1 MACEPGKEHSHITSV
16 RQAATC
22 PNIPRV
28 LKDPAHIS
36 GVQRAARQTAAKP
49 PASIMYAARAL
60 ARRAAQTPALRTA
73 SARAATTRVAPQ
85 RSFVSKISR
94 YEGMSDYMSLQQ
106 MQLIRDRLSADACG
120 VGTVVSSDTF
130 FYMCKRAAADLGVTD
145 DALKKLISKIDENG
159 DDQIQFAECR
169 AVRKSTGGPRRW
181 RGVSHFS
188 SLPHRFQDFI
198 TSREA
203 KQPGTLMDPAKVC
216 AIRERLKDDK
226 VGVGSEVSIDT
237 FFMMVRYTCSDLGVT
252 DAEILDLIDKIDVNG
267 AVAASV
273 QPLRR
278 RAGGVAHPTHR
289 SIYAQATA

>member
-1 MACEPGKEHSHITSV
+1 MF
-16 RQAATC
+16 
-22 PNIPRV
+22 
-28 LKDPAHIS
+28 
-36 GVQRAARQTAAKP
+36 
-49 PASIMYAARAL
+49 AARAL
-60 ARRAAQTPALRTA
+60 ARRAAQTPALSAA
-73 SARAATTRVAPQ
+73 SARPLATTPQ
-85 RSFVSKISR
+85 RTFVSKISR

-106 MQLIRDRLSADACG
+106 MQLIRDRLAADACG

-159 DDQIQFAECR
+159 DDQIQFAE
-169 AVRKSTGGPRRW
+169 
-181 RGVSHFS
+181 
-188 SLPHRFQDFI
+188 FQDFI

-267 AVAASV
+267 AVAASAR
-273 QPLRR
+273 PRRR
-278 RAGGVAHPTHR
+278 RALPRHRRALIRLTGGFHAGDRMIQKEEFDDFVKEL
-289 SIYAQATA
+289 IGV

>member
-1 MACEPGKEHSHITSV
+1 MF
-16 RQAATC
+16 
-22 PNIPRV
+22 
-28 LKDPAHIS
+28 
-36 GVQRAARQTAAKP
+36 
-49 PASIMYAARAL
+49 AARAL
-60 ARRAAQTPALRTA
+60 ARRAAQTPALSAA
-73 SARAATTRVAPQ
+73 SARPLATTPQ
-85 RSFVSKISR
+85 RTFVSKISR

-106 MQLIRDRLSADACG
+106 MQLIRDRLAADACG

-159 DDQIQFAECR
+159 DDQIQFAE
-169 AVRKSTGGPRRW
+169 
-181 RGVSHFS
+181 
-188 SLPHRFQDFI
+188 FQDFI

-267 AVAASV
+267 AVAASAR
-273 QPLRR
+273 PRRRR
-278 RAGGVAHPTHR
+278 RAGGLEALQRHR
-289 SIYAQATA
+289 RALIRLTGGFHAGDRMIQKEEFDDFVKELIGV

>member
-1 MACEPGKEHSHITSV
+1 MF
-16 RQAATC
+16 
-22 PNIPRV
+22 
-28 LKDPAHIS
+28 
-36 GVQRAARQTAAKP
+36 
-49 PASIMYAARAL
+49 AARAL
-60 ARRAAQTPALRTA
+60 ARRAAQTPALSAA
-73 SARAATTRVAPQ
+73 SARPLATTPQ
-85 RSFVSKISR
+85 RTFVSKISR

-106 MQLIRDRLSADACG
+106 MQLIRDRLAADACG

-159 DDQIQFAECR
+159 DDQIQFAE
-169 AVRKSTGGPRRW
+169 
-181 RGVSHFS
+181 
-188 SLPHRFQDFI
+188 FQDFI
-198 TSREA
+198 TSSEA

-267 AVAASV
+267 AVAASAR
-273 QPLRR
+273 PRRRR
-278 RAGGVAHPTHR
+278 RAGGLEALQRHR
-289 SIYAQATA
+289 RALIRLTGGFHAGDRMIQKEEFDDFVKELIGV

>member
-1 MACEPGKEHSHITSV
+1 MF
-16 RQAATC
+16 
-22 PNIPRV
+22 
-28 LKDPAHIS
+28 
-36 GVQRAARQTAAKP
+36 
-49 PASIMYAARAL
+49 AARAL
-60 ARRAAQTPALRTA
+60 ARRAAQTPALSAA
-73 SARAATTRVAPQ
+73 SARPLATTPQ
-85 RSFVSKISR
+85 RTFVSKISP
-94 YEGMSDYMSLQQ
+94 YEGMSDFKSLQQ

-159 DDQIQFAECR
+159 DDQIQFAE
-169 AVRKSTGGPRRW
+169 
-181 RGVSHFS
+181 
-188 SLPHRFQDFI
+188 FQDFI

-273 QPLRR
+273 RPLRR
-278 RAGGVAHPTHR
+278 RAGSTNSPVYLRTGDRMIQKEEFDDFVKELIGV
-289 SIYAQATA
+289 

>member
-1 MACEPGKEHSHITSV
+1 MQLHVPSRLRGLT
-16 RQAATC
+16 
-22 PNIPRV
+22 
-28 LKDPAHIS
+28 
-36 GVQRAARQTAAKP
+36 
-49 PASIMYAARAL
+49 MFAARAL
-60 ARRAAQTPALRTA
+60 ARRAAQTPALSAA
-73 SARAATTRVAPQ
+73 SARPLATTPQ
-85 RSFVSKISR
+85 RTFVSKISR

-106 MQLIRDRLSADACG
+106 MQLIRDRLAADACG

-159 DDQIQFAECR
+159 DDQIQFAE
-169 AVRKSTGGPRRW
+169 
-181 RGVSHFS
+181 
-188 SLPHRFQDFI
+188 FQDFI

-267 AVAASV
+267 DSSGDPEGGLPRGRPRQGAD
-273 QPLRR
+273 RR
-278 RAGGVAHPTHR
+278 LGP
-289 SIYAQATA
+289 SLCKSYAK

>member
-1 MACEPGKEHSHITSV
+1 MF
-16 RQAATC
+16 
-22 PNIPRV
+22 
-28 LKDPAHIS
+28 
-36 GVQRAARQTAAKP
+36 
-49 PASIMYAARAL
+49 AARAL
-60 ARRAAQTPALRTA
+60 ARRAAQTPALSAA
-73 SARAATTRVAPQ
+73 SARPLATTPQ
-85 RSFVSKISR
+85 RTFVSKISR

-106 MQLIRDRLSADACG
+106 MQLIRDRLAADACG

-159 DDQIQFAECR
+159 DDQIQFAE
-169 AVRKSTGGPRRW
+169 
-181 RGVSHFS
+181 
-188 SLPHRFQDFI
+188 FQDFI

-273 QPLRR
+273 QAPPTPSTRR
-278 RAGGVAHPTHR
+278 LLDGVSCGSRTAQSKHPTHR

>member
-1 MACEPGKEHSHITSV
+1 MF
-16 RQAATC
+16 
-22 PNIPRV
+22 
-28 LKDPAHIS
+28 
-36 GVQRAARQTAAKP
+36 
-49 PASIMYAARAL
+49 AARAL
-60 ARRAAQTPALRTA
+60 ARRAAQTPALSAA
-73 SARAATTRVAPQ
+73 SARPLATAPQ

-106 MQLIRDRLSADACG
+106 MQLIRDRLAADACG

-159 DDQIQFAECR
+159 DDQIQFAE
-169 AVRKSTGGPRRW
+169 
-181 RGVSHFS
+181 
-188 SLPHRFQDFI
+188 FQDFI

-267 AVAASV
+267 AVAASFFTAAATAC
-273 QPLRR
+273 PPTPSTRL
-278 RAGGVAHPTHR
+278 HPTHCPR
-289 SIYAQATA
+289 TGDRMIQKEEFDDFVKELIGV

>member
-1 MACEPGKEHSHITSV
+1 MF
-16 RQAATC
+16 
-22 PNIPRV
+22 
-28 LKDPAHIS
+28 
-36 GVQRAARQTAAKP
+36 
-49 PASIMYAARAL
+49 AARAL
-60 ARRAAQTPALRTA
+60 ARRAAQTPALRLSAA
-73 SARAATTRVAPQ
+73 SARPLATTPQ
-85 RSFVSKISR
+85 RTFVSKISR

-278 RAGGVAHPTHR
+278 RAGGEAHPTHR

>member
-1 MACEPGKEHSHITSV
+1 MKAFSGAAISNGPPHERAPSIV
-16 RQAATC
+16 R
-22 PNIPRV
+22 
-28 LKDPAHIS
+28 
-36 GVQRAARQTAAKP
+36 
-49 PASIMYAARAL
+49 ARA
-60 ARRAAQTPALRTA
+60 
-73 SARAATTRVAPQ
+73 
-85 RSFVSKISR
+85 
-94 YEGMSDYMSLQQ
+94 GMSDYMSLQQ

-159 DDQIQFAECR
+159 DDQIQFAE
-169 AVRKSTGGPRRW
+169 
-181 RGVSHFS
+181 
-188 SLPHRFQDFI
+188 FQDFI

-267 AVAASV
+267 DRMIQKEEFDDFVKE
-273 QPLRR
+273 LI
-278 RAGGVAHPTHR
+278 GV
-289 SIYAQATA
+289 

>member
-1 MACEPGKEHSHITSV
+1 MF
-16 RQAATC
+16 
-22 PNIPRV
+22 
-28 LKDPAHIS
+28 
-36 GVQRAARQTAAKP
+36 
-49 PASIMYAARAL
+49 AARAL
-60 ARRAAQTPALRTA
+60 ARRAAQTPALSAA
-73 SARAATTRVAPQ
+73 SARPLATTPQ
-85 RSFVSKISR
+85 RTFVSKISR

-106 MQLIRDRLSADACG
+106 MQLIRDRLAADACG

-159 DDQIQFAECR
+159 DDQIQFAE
-169 AVRKSTGGPRRW
+169 
-181 RGVSHFS
+181 
-188 SLPHRFQDFI
+188 FQDFI

-226 VGVGSEVSIDT
+226 EGVGSEVSIDT

-273 QPLRR
+273 QAYWWGRGPSHAIDAGCSMAS
-278 RAGGVAHPTHR
+278 RAGLQSKASNSPVYLHTGDRMIQKEEFDDFVKELIGV
-289 SIYAQATA
+289 

>member
-1 MACEPGKEHSHITSV
+1 
-16 RQAATC
+16 
-22 PNIPRV
+22 
-28 LKDPAHIS
+28 
-36 GVQRAARQTAAKP
+36 
-49 PASIMYAARAL
+49 
-60 ARRAAQTPALRTA
+60 
-73 SARAATTRVAPQ
+73 
-85 RSFVSKISR
+85 
-94 YEGMSDYMSLQQ
+94 MSDYMSLQQ

-159 DDQIQFAECR
+159 DDQIQFAE
-169 AVRKSTGGPRRW
+169 
-181 RGVSHFS
+181 
-188 SLPHRFQDFI
+188 FQDFI

-273 QPLRR
+273 QGCWWGRGPSHAIDAAPARWRLVRVSHR
-278 RAGGVAHPTHR
+278 SVEHPTHW
-289 SIYAQATA
+289 SMSTQVTA